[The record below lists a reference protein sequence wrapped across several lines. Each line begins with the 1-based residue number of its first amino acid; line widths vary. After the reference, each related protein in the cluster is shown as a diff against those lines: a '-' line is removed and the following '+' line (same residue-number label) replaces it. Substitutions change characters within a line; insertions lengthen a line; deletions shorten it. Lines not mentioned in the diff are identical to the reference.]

1 MNIPDQIIEAI
12 EKLPFADSALAYA
25 AVIRFMREGVETREE
40 EITPTAYAAFTLAR
54 LILVPILKRRRRDA
68 ARRAAKRAARLALLQ
83 DSKPAQPAPVEKTV
97 EKTVEKPLKKPIKKP
112 ASGKVMPTSE
122 DVRNFREALDKGEIK
137 LNRAQR
143 RRFERLERRHRI
155 SA

>member
-97 EKTVEKPLKKPIKKP
+97 EKPLKKPVEKS